1 VQALEVLNKT
11 FGLATFRPDQEDII
25 AHVLKGG
32 SGLVI
37 MPTGFGKS
45 LCYQLPSV
53 IFDGLTLVIS
63 PLIALAEDQV
73 KAARQKGLRATFIN
87 SSISRQEREK
97 RWRQVAA
104 KEISLLYVT
113 PERLR
118 LPEFDEAI
126 KGLTISLMAV
136 DEAHCIS
143 QWGQDFRPEY
153 SRLGEHRRRLNNP
166 PVLALTATATP
177 KVQEEILKQLGI
189 EGVPVW
195 NQGLERPNLFLGVSE
210 IVGLDQKIQ
219 NFVLLRHRFP
229 GPGIFYF
236 ALISTLEKSSRE
248 LEKLGIGHVTYHSQL
263 NDGHRSANQRKFM
276 SGQTDLI
283 LATPAFG
290 LGVDKP
296 DIRLL
301 VHAET
306 PGSLESYYQEAGRA
320 GRDGKPSRCQ
330 LLYDR
335 DDVSI
340 QMDFVKWINPD
351 VEFVNAVIGLLKTR
365 MQDVRGQGLEF
376 MRGKLLFYHKRDYR
390 LETALNWLERWGA
403 IEWPN
408 HDIRKIEWRNDPDPA
423 WLNEEVHKLRHRALN
438 EKLLDMVRWAEIE
451 TCRKQRI
458 YEYFGQPKA
467 EPCGQCDICVPGET

>member
-1 VQALEVLNKT
+1 MKLSEVLKT
-11 FGLATFRPDQEDII
+11 KFGLAGFRPGQEEII
-25 AHVLKGG
+25 SHVLNGG
-32 SGLVI
+32 SGLAI

-73 KAARQKGLRATFIN
+73 KAARQKGLKATFVN
-87 SSISRQEREK
+87 SSISREERER

-104 KEISLLYVT
+104 KEVTLLYVT
-113 PERLR
+113 PERLK
-118 LPEFDEAI
+118 LPKFDQAV
-126 KGLTISLMAV
+126 KGLKISLMTV

-153 SRLGEHRRRLNNP
+153 SRLGEHRARLNNP

-177 KVQEEILKQLGI
+177 KVEAEIIKQLGI
-189 EGVPVW
+189 EGSPVW
-195 NQGLERPNLFLGVSE
+195 NQGLERPNLFLGSSDV
-210 IVGLDQKIQ
+210 VGLDQKIQ
-219 NFVLLRHRFP
+219 HFVLLRHRYP
-229 GPGIFYF
+229 GPAIIYF
-236 ALISTLEKSSRE
+236 SLISTLEKSSQE
-248 LEKLGIGHVTYHSQL
+248 LEKLGIPHVTYHSQL
-263 NDGHRSANQRKFM
+263 NDSHRLGNQRKFM
-276 SGQTDLI
+276 SGQADLI

-320 GRDGKPSRCQ
+320 GRDGKSSRCQ

-340 QMDFVKWINPD
+340 QMDFIKWINPD
-351 VEFVNAVIGLLKTR
+351 AEFVNAVARLLKLE
-365 MQDVRGQGLEF
+365 MPSVRAQGLEY
-376 MRGKLLFYHKRDYR
+376 MREKLLFYHKRDYR

-403 IEWPN
+403 VEWPN
-408 HDIRKIEWRNDPDPA
+408 HDLRRIEWINDPDPS

-438 EKLLDMVRWAEIE
+438 EKLLEMVRWAELE
-451 TCRKQRI
+451 SCRKQRI
-458 YEYFGQPKA
+458 YEYFGHPQA
-467 EPCGQCDICVPGET
+467 EACGQCDICVPGEA